1 MFKCSEPL
9 KIKQLVLT
17 YWHWPDSPI
26 RFLKSLSLAPM
37 SKTVLPYQ
45 DREGAKKEQ
54 VADMFNNIS
63 KTYDF
68 LNHFLSLGIDV
79 IWRKKAI
86 NELKE
91 NKPQRI
97 LDVATG
103 TGDFAFEAL
112 SILKPEKIIGVDI
125 SQGML
130 DIAAQKIAKRGMGDH
145 FEVRPGDSEGLPFEA
160 NQFDAV
166 TVAYGVRNFENL
178 EKGLADM
185 LRVLKPGGKAV
196 VLEFSKPKAFPI
208 KQLYNFY
215 FSYITPGIGKLFS
228 KDARAY
234 SYLPESVAAFPD
246 GKAFI
251 ALMDKTG
258 YKNTKCR
265 PLAFGICSI
274 YTGIK

>member
-1 MFKCSEPL
+1 
-9 KIKQLVLT
+9 
-17 YWHWPDSPI
+17 
-26 RFLKSLSLAPM
+26 M
-37 SKTVLPYQ
+37 SKIVTPYQ
-45 DREGAKKEQ
+45 NEQATKKEQ

-68 LNHFLSLGIDV
+68 LNHFLSLGIDI

-86 NELKE
+86 NELKK
-91 NKPQRI
+91 NQPKLI

-130 DIAAQKIAKRGMGDH
+130 DIAQQKINKRRMGDK
-145 FEVRPGDSEGLPFEA
+145 FEIKLGDSEKLPFSD

-166 TVAYGVRNFENL
+166 TVAYGVRNFEHL
-178 EKGLADM
+178 EKGLADIQ
-185 LRVLKPGGKAV
+185 RVLKKGGKAV
-196 VLEFSKPKAFPI
+196 VLEFSKPKVFPV
-208 KQLYNFY
+208 KQLYKFY
-215 FSYITPGIGKLFS
+215 FNYITPGIGKLFS
-228 KDARAY
+228 KDSRAY
-234 SYLPESVAAFPD
+234 TYLPESVAAFPD
-246 GKAFI
+246 GEKFT
-251 ALMDKTG
+251 ALMDKVG
-258 YKNTKCR
+258 FKNTKCR

>member
-1 MFKCSEPL
+1 
-9 KIKQLVLT
+9 
-17 YWHWPDSPI
+17 
-26 RFLKSLSLAPM
+26 M
-37 SKTVLPYQ
+37 SKTVTPYQ
-45 DREGAKKEQ
+45 DEQATKKEQ
-54 VADMFNNIS
+54 VADMFNNIA

-86 NELKE
+86 NELKADQ
-91 NKPQRI
+91 PRHI

-112 SILKPEKIIGVDI
+112 SILRPEKITGVDI

-130 DIAAQKIAKRGMGDH
+130 DIAKQKIAKRGLSDR
-145 FEVRPGDSEGLPFEA
+145 FEVKLGDSEKLPF
-160 NQFDAV
+160 NDSTFDAI

-178 EKGLADM
+178 EKGMADM
-185 LRVLKPGGKAV
+185 FRVLKPGGKAV

-215 FSYITPGIGKLFS
+215 FNYVTPGIGKLFS

-234 SYLPESVAAFPD
+234 TYLPESVAAFPD
-246 GKAFI
+246 GKSFTAI
-251 ALMDKTG
+251 MDKVG
-258 YKNTKCR
+258 FKNTKNR

-274 YTGIK
+274 YTGVK

>member
-1 MFKCSEPL
+1 MNETITPYNQQETK
-9 KIKQLVLT
+9 
-17 YWHWPDSPI
+17 
-26 RFLKSLSLAPM
+26 
-37 SKTVLPYQ
+37 KT
-45 DREGAKKEQ
+45 Q

-68 LNHFLSLGIDV
+68 LNHFLSLGIDI

-86 NELKE
+86 NELKAD
-91 NKPQRI
+91 NPQLI

-112 SILKPEKIIGVDI
+112 SILNPKKIVGVDI

-130 DIAAQKIAKRGMGDH
+130 NIAQQKITKRGLGDK
-145 FEVRPGDSEGLPFEA
+145 FEIKLGDSEKLPFEA
-160 NQFDAV
+160 NAFDAV

-178 EKGLADM
+178 EIGLSDIN
-185 LRVLKPGGKAV
+185 RVLKPGGKAV

-208 KQLYNFY
+208 KQLYNVY
-215 FSYITPGIGKLFS
+215 FTYITPGIGKLFS

-246 GKAFI
+246 GERFVTLMQKAGF
-251 ALMDKTG
+251 
-258 YKNTKCR
+258 KNTKCR

-274 YTGIK
+274 YTGVK

>member
-1 MFKCSEPL
+1 
-9 KIKQLVLT
+9 
-17 YWHWPDSPI
+17 
-26 RFLKSLSLAPM
+26 M
-37 SKTVLPYQ
+37 SKTITPYHAG
-45 DREGAKKEQ
+45 EGTKKEQ

-68 LNHFLSLGIDV
+68 LNHFLSLGIDI

-86 NELKE
+86 NELK
-91 NKPQRI
+91 KDQPQLI

-130 DIAAQKIAKRGMGDH
+130 DIAKQKINKRGLSGS
-145 FEVRPGDSEGLPFEA
+145 FEVKLGDSEKLPFEA
-160 NQFDAV
+160 GMFDAV

-178 EKGLADM
+178 ELGLADIN
-185 LRVLKPGGKAV
+185 RVLKPGGKAV
-196 VLEFSKPKAFPI
+196 VLEFSKPKVFPV
-208 KQLYNFY
+208 KQLYKFY
-215 FSYITPGIGKLFS
+215 FNYITPGIGKLFS

-234 SYLPESVAAFPD
+234 TYLPESVAAFPD
-246 GKAFI
+246 GKTFT
-251 ALMDKTG
+251 ALMDKVG
-258 YKNTKCR
+258 FKNTKCR

>member
-1 MFKCSEPL
+1 MN
-9 KIKQLVLT
+9 
-17 YWHWPDSPI
+17 
-26 RFLKSLSLAPM
+26 
-37 SKTVLPYQ
+37 KTVTPYQ
-45 DREGAKKEQ
+45 DQQASKKEQ

-63 KTYDF
+63 HTYDF
-68 LNHFLSLGIDV
+68 LNHFLSLGIDI

-86 NELKE
+86 AELKAD
-91 NKPQRI
+91 KPKMI

-112 SILKPEKIIGVDI
+112 KTLHPDKIVGVDI

-130 DIAAQKIAKRGMGDH
+130 NIAKQKIAKRKLGDK
-145 FEVRPGDSEGLPFEA
+145 FEVKLGDSEGLPF
-160 NQFDAV
+160 QPLTFDAV

-178 EKGLADM
+178 EAGLADIH
-185 LRVLKPGGKAV
+185 RVLRSGGKAV
-196 VLEFSKPKAFPI
+196 VLEFSKPKVFPV

-215 FSYITPGIGKLFS
+215 FNYITPAIGKLFS

-246 GKAFI
+246 GKNFT
-251 ALMDKTG
+251 ALMDKVG
-258 YKNTKCR
+258 FKHTKHR

-274 YTGIK
+274 YTGVK

>member
-1 MFKCSEPL
+1 MSETITPYHDQQGT
-9 KIKQLVLT
+9 KKQ
-17 YWHWPDSPI
+17 
-26 RFLKSLSLAPM
+26 
-37 SKTVLPYQ
+37 
-45 DREGAKKEQ
+45 Q

-68 LNHFLSLGIDV
+68 LNHFLSLGIDI

-86 NELKE
+86 NELK
-91 NKPQRI
+91 KDQPKLI

-112 SILKPEKIIGVDI
+112 SILKPDKIIGVDI

-130 DIAAQKIAKRGMGDH
+130 DIAKQKIAKRNLGSH
-145 FEVRPGDSEGLPFEA
+145 FEVKLGDSEKLPFNA
-160 NQFDAV
+160 NEFDAV

-178 EKGLADM
+178 EAGLADIQ
-185 LRVLKPGGKAV
+185 RVLKPGGKAV
-196 VLEFSKPKAFPI
+196 VLEFSKPKVFPV
-208 KQLYNFY
+208 KQLYKFY
-215 FSYITPGIGKLFS
+215 FNYITPGIGKLFS
-228 KDARAY
+228 KDSRAY

-246 GKAFI
+246 GETFT
-251 ALMDKTG
+251 ALMDKVG
-258 YKNTKCR
+258 FKNTKCR

>member
-1 MFKCSEPL
+1 
-9 KIKQLVLT
+9 
-17 YWHWPDSPI
+17 
-26 RFLKSLSLAPM
+26 M
-37 SKTVLPYQ
+37 SKTITPYKDEQ
-45 DREGAKKEQ
+45 ATKKQQ

-68 LNHFLSLGIDV
+68 LNHFLSLGIDI

-86 NELKE
+86 NELKKDE
-91 NKPQRI
+91 PKLI

-130 DIAAQKIAKRGMGDH
+130 DIAQQKITKRNLGH
-145 FEVRPGDSEGLPFEA
+145 SFEVKLGDSEKLPFEA
-160 NQFDAV
+160 SQFDAV

-178 EKGLADM
+178 EVGLADIN
-185 LRVLKPGGKAV
+185 RVLKPGGKAV
-196 VLEFSKPKAFPI
+196 ILEFSKPKSFPI
-208 KQLYNFY
+208 KQLYKFY
-215 FSYITPGIGKLFS
+215 FNYITPGIGKLFS
-228 KDARAY
+228 KDSRAY

-246 GKAFI
+246 GTDFI
-251 ALMDKTG
+251 ALMDRVG
-258 YKNTKCR
+258 FKNTKCR

-274 YTGIK
+274 YTGVK

>member
-1 MFKCSEPL
+1 
-9 KIKQLVLT
+9 
-17 YWHWPDSPI
+17 
-26 RFLKSLSLAPM
+26 M
-37 SKTVLPYQ
+37 SKTITPYHNVS
-45 DREGAKKEQ
+45 GSKKEQ

-68 LNHFLSLGIDV
+68 LNHFLSLGIDI

-86 NELKE
+86 NELKKD
-91 NKPQRI
+91 KPKLI

-112 SILKPEKIIGVDI
+112 SILKPDKIIGVDI

-130 DIAAQKIAKRGMGDH
+130 DIAQQKIAKRNLSSH
-145 FEVRPGDSEGLPFEA
+145 FEVKLGDSEKLPFVDDE
-160 NQFDAV
+160 FDAV

-178 EKGLADM
+178 EKGLADIQ
-185 LRVLKPGGKAV
+185 RVLKPGGKAV
-196 VLEFSKPKAFPI
+196 VLEFSKPKVFPV
-208 KQLYNFY
+208 KQLYKLY
-215 FSYITPGIGKLFS
+215 FNYITPGIGKLFS

-246 GKAFI
+246 GETFT
-251 ALMDKTG
+251 ALMRKVG
-258 YKNTKCR
+258 FKNTKCR

-274 YTGIK
+274 YTGVK

>member
-1 MFKCSEPL
+1 
-9 KIKQLVLT
+9 
-17 YWHWPDSPI
+17 
-26 RFLKSLSLAPM
+26 M
-37 SKTVLPYQ
+37 SKIITPYQ
-45 DREGAKKEQ
+45 NEQATKKEQ

-68 LNHFLSLGIDV
+68 LNHFMSLGIDI

-86 NELKE
+86 NELK
-91 NKPQRI
+91 KDQPKLI

-125 SQGML
+125 SRGML
-130 DIAAQKIAKRGMGDH
+130 DIADQKIIKRHLSDK
-145 FEVRPGDSEGLPFEA
+145 FEVKLGDSEKLPFEA
-160 NQFDAV
+160 NGFDAV

-178 EKGLADM
+178 EMGLADIN
-185 LRVLKPGGKAV
+185 RVLKPGGKAV
-196 VLEFSKPKAFPI
+196 VLEFSKPKGFPV

-215 FSYITPGIGKLFS
+215 FNYITPGIGKLFS
-228 KDARAY
+228 KDSRAY

-246 GKAFI
+246 GKDFV
-251 ALMDKTG
+251 ALMDKVG
-258 YKNTKCR
+258 FKNTKCR